1 MVALDSFVGRSVAWS
16 VGRLIGRS
24 VGGLARCA
32 RSLACWKEVSL
43 LQLKRCFYIGT
54 NMVYSG
60 RHPATIFGM
69 N

>member
-24 VGGLARCA
+24 VGGWLAA

-54 NMVYSG
+54 NTVYSG